1 MKGLINPQSKLN
13 INDFNNLLEKN
24 ISKETTNLKWFK
36 NMFKGTINIKE
47 EIYSIMLNNNKRQ
60 LIFDDNN
67 KLKNTKPYRIDNNKN
82 IINKI

>member
-1 MKGLINPQSKLN
+1 
-13 INDFNNLLEKN
+13 
-24 ISKETTNLKWFK
+24 
-36 NMFKGTINIKE
+36 MFKGTINIKE